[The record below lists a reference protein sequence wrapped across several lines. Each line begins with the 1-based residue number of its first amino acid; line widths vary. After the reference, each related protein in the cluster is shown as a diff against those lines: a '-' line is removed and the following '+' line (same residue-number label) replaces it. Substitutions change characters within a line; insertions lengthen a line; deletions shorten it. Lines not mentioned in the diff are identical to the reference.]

1 MVVGVNEYA
10 DEQEIPSVPAPDY
23 SALAEEQRERVRKG
37 RGTRDGGRVKRTLD
51 ELQAAAAAPAAPLM
65 EPIIAAV
72 RARATVGEIADVL
85 RRVWGVY
92 RPS

>member
-1 MVVGVNEYA
+1 M
-10 DEQEIPSVPAPDY
+10 PAPDY
-23 SALAEEQRERVRKG
+23 SALAAEQRERVRET
-37 RGTRDGGRVKRTLD
+37 RGKRETGKVKHVLGVLEGAARDLG
-51 ELQAAAAAPAAPLM
+51 APLM
-65 EPIIAAV
+65 EPILEAV